1 MRAWILAAAMT
12 FGLGTACLA
21 DGQYWVV
28 GSRATNK
35 CEIVTSN
42 PTIYPYS
49 NDGPFWFGTG
59 PYKSLE
65 DAKLAR
71 STINQCPNRS
81 LTDD

>member
-1 MRAWILAAAMT
+1 MRSWILAGVMT
-12 FGLGTACLA
+12 LGLGTACLA

-42 PTIYPYS
+42 PTIFPYS
-49 NDGPFWFGTG
+49 PDGPFWFGTG
-59 PYKSLE
+59 PYKSLD

-71 STINQCPNRS
+71 STISQCPNRS

>member
-1 MRAWILAAAMT
+1 MRSWILAGAMT
-12 FGLGTACLA
+12 FGLGPACLA

-42 PTIYPYS
+42 PTIFPNS
-49 NDGPFWFGTG
+49 ADGPFWFGTG
-59 PYKSLE
+59 PYKSLD

-71 STINQCPNRS
+71 STISQCPNRS

>member
-1 MRAWILAAAMT
+1 MRSWILAAVMT
-12 FGLGTACLA
+12 SGLATAALA

-49 NDGPFWFGTG
+49 NDGPYWFGTG
-59 PYKSLE
+59 PYSSR
-65 DAKLAR
+65 DNAKLAR
-71 STINQCPNRS
+71 STISQCPNRS

>member
-1 MRAWILAAAMT
+1 MKSAILAGAMT
-12 FGLGTACLA
+12 LAIETVALA

-28 GSRATNK
+28 GSRETKK

-42 PTIYPYS
+42 PVIYPNS

-59 PYKSLE
+59 PYRSLA

-71 STINQCPNRS
+71 STISGCPNRS
-81 LTDD
+81 LSDD

>member
-1 MRAWILAAAMT
+1 MKAWILAAAMMS
-12 FGLGTACLA
+12 GIATAVWA

-28 GSRATNK
+28 GSRTTSK

-42 PTIYPYS
+42 PVIFPNS

-59 PYKSLE
+59 PYQSLA

-71 STINQCPNRS
+71 STISACPNRS
-81 LTDD
+81 LTDE

>member
-1 MRAWILAAAMT
+1 MRSWILAAAIT
-12 FGLGTACLA
+12 AGIGTACLA

-28 GSRATNK
+28 GSRTTNK

-42 PTIYPYS
+42 PVIFPNS

-59 PYKSLE
+59 PYQSLG

-71 STINQCPNRS
+71 STISACPNRA

>member
-1 MRAWILAAAMT
+1 MKSWILAAAMT
-12 FGLGTACLA
+12 LGAGTAALA

-28 GSRATNK
+28 GSRTTNK

-42 PTIYPYS
+42 PVIYPNS
-49 NDGPFWFGTG
+49 ADGPFWFGTG
-59 PYKSLE
+59 PYQSLA

-71 STINQCPNRS
+71 STISQCPNRS